1 MSNNKKTIINVIC
14 SMMVLLTNTTISFW
28 LSPYIVEHIGVE
40 ANGFVTLANNFVTYA
55 QLIVTALNSMASR
68 FITIAYVKKDYKK
81 ANMYY
86 NSVFWGNLIIV
97 AVLLIPAIVCIAKLE
112 NIINIPNNILL
123 DVKIL
128 FSTVFLNFFIST
140 GLPNWDCGT
149 FATNRLERSYIPQML
164 TKIIRCIIIFV
175 TLIVLTPKVYYVGIA
190 TIIATILLLMCN
202 RYNTKKLT
210 PELQINLPPKKI
222 IYQKSAIKELVG
234 TGIWNAVSNVGN
246 MLLSGLDLI
255 ICNIF
260 LGATQMG
267 IISLTKVVPN
277 AIGQA
282 SNSIQGAFTPELTIN
297 YAQDNKEA
305 LLKNL
310 NRAMKLTSIILIIP
324 VTVFIV
330 LGKEFFSLW
339 VNSQNASLLQTLSIL
354 AIFGYL
360 FTSGT
365 QILYNVFP
373 TVNKVKPNAIA
384 MIISGIFSVIITII
398 VVKFTD
404 YGIYAVA
411 GVSSICNFI
420 RNMIFTL
427 PASAKYLGFKWNIFY
442 KQAFI
447 SFICAILLITIGF
460 FVKNILGMYFTIDSW
475 ISFIFSS
482 GIIAIVDFVINVS
495 IILNKDER
503 AYLIGKIK
511 SKLKK
516 NR

>member
-1 MSNNKKTIINVIC
+1 M
-14 SMMVLLTNTTISFW
+14 
-28 LSPYIVEHIGVE
+28 
-40 ANGFVTLANNFVTYA
+40 
-55 QLIVTALNSMASR
+55 
-68 FITIAYVKKDYKK
+68 
-81 ANMYY
+81 
-86 NSVFWGNLIIV
+86 
-97 AVLLIPAIVCIAKLE
+97 
-112 NIINIPNNILL
+112 
-123 DVKIL
+123 
-128 FSTVFLNFFIST
+128 
-140 GLPNWDCGT
+140 
-149 FATNRLERSYIPQML
+149 
-164 TKIIRCIIIFV
+164 
-175 TLIVLTPKVYYVGIA
+175 PK
-190 TIIATILLLMCN
+190 
-202 RYNTKKLT
+202 
-210 PELQINLPPKKI
+210 
-222 IYQKSAIKELVG
+222 
-234 TGIWNAVSNVGN
+234 
-246 MLLSGLDLI
+246 
-255 ICNIF
+255 
-260 LGATQMG
+260 
-267 IISLTKVVPN
+267 

-282 SNSIQGAFTPELTIN
+282 SNSIKGAFTPELTIN

-447 SFICAILLITIGF
+447 SFISAILLITIGF

-475 ISFIFSS
+475 ISFIFSA